1 MAMNTIDYT
10 KTQKGPSR
18 IYTGLAIPAAGAEL
32 TITEDGE
39 PDATESPNVKQIGLT
54 ENGAVCTITKTEQ
67 EEFFDEFKQSLA
79 RTIEQTGM
87 MIKCKATQILDIDV
101 FTVISS
107 GVGTPQ
113 TVTGKKKLKI
123 GEAVINNTGIAAIAA
138 TRNDPTKFIVFHIYS
153 GHNVANIDF
162 PLSRQTR
169 AGIDVEFHG
178 VAVTSRSTDDI
189 LGAVWWDT

>member
-18 IYTGLAIPAAGAEL
+18 IYTGIAIPAAGAEV
-32 TITEDGE
+32 TIGEDGV
-39 PDATESPNVKQIGLT
+39 PDPTESPNCKQIGLT
-54 ENGAVCTITKTEQ
+54 ENGATCTITKTEQ

-79 RTIEQTGM
+79 RTVEQTGM

-101 FTVISS
+101 LTVISS

-113 TVTGKKKLKI
+113 TITGKKKLKI
-123 GEAVINNTGIAAIAA
+123 GEAVITNTGIAVVAA